1 MKQCVV
7 LCALL
12 ATQLSAQAPTGR
24 LRISIETVDGS
35 SAAGA
40 IVALV
45 DSHNSVVAEG
55 IAKTDGSR
63 VLDAPYGS
71 YQVRVLRIGYRPFIS
86 QTVTIP
92 KDTELRLRLDAPR
105 IVLSSM
111 LVKAATP
118 CSRIE
123 QDPETTGLVWAEVSK
138 ALKASQLTE
147 ADVAILSTSRV
158 YRRELD
164 GNGALI
170 SADTI
175 TVPVGSSRPFS
186 ARDPAVLA
194 QHGYVHGD
202 ETNGWEFFG
211 PDEAIL
217 LSREFAST
225 HCFRLVRNRSRP
237 GHIGIAFEPAPG
249 RKIADISG
257 TAWVDQSTSELQE
270 IVFRYVNAGLP
281 SEFKASGFTHFRR
294 MPSGSWIVDD
304 WQLRMPQ
311 IGIRIANRGSI
322 QIFESRQYFLNGY
335 VEAGG
340 GVVLSDSP
348 ATLPIRR

>member
-1 MKQCVV
+1 MRRCVA
-7 LCALL
+7 LCGLL
-12 ATQLSAQAPTGR
+12 ATQLGAQVPTGR
-24 LRISIETVDGS
+24 LRVSIETVDGS

-45 DSHNSVVAEG
+45 DSRNNVVTEG
-55 IAKTDGSR
+55 IAKADGSR
-63 VLDAPYGS
+63 VLEAPFGS
-71 YQVRVLRIGYRPFIS
+71 YRLRVLRIGYRPFVS
-86 QTVTIP
+86 QPVTIP
-92 KDTELRLRLDAPR
+92 DDTSLKVRLDAPR
-105 IVLSSM
+105 IILASM
-111 LVKAATP
+111 LVKATTP

-123 QDPETTGLVWAEVSK
+123 QDPESTGLVWTEVSK
-138 ALKASQLTE
+138 ALRTSQLTT
-147 ADVAILSTSRV
+147 ADVAILSTSRI
-158 YRRELD
+158 YRRQLD

-170 SADTI
+170 SADTTI
-175 TVPVGSSRPFS
+175 VPIGSLRPFS

-194 QHGYVHGD
+194 QIGYVRGD
-202 ETNGWEFFG
+202 EQKGWEFFG
-211 PDEAIL
+211 PDESVL

-225 HCFRLVRNRSRP
+225 HCFRLVRNRARP
-237 GHIGIAFEPAPG
+237 GDIGIAFEPAPG

-281 SEFKASGFTHFRR
+281 SQFKASGFTHFRR

-311 IGIRIANRGSI
+311 VGIYVTTGSSLLH
-322 QIFESRQYFLNGY
+322 ESRQYYLNGF

-340 GVVLSDSP
+340 GVVLTDS
-348 ATLPIRR
+348 AGVLPSKR

>member
-1 MKQCVV
+1 MKLCVA
-7 LCALL
+7 LCALF

-24 LRISIETVDGS
+24 LRVSIETVDGS

-45 DSHNSVVAEG
+45 DSRNIVVAEG
-55 IAKTDGSR
+55 IAKADGSR
-63 VLDAPYGS
+63 VLEAPFGS
-71 YQVRVLRIGYRPFIS
+71 YQVRVLRIGYRPFVS
-86 QTVTIP
+86 QSVSIP
-92 KDTELRLRLDAPR
+92 NDTQLKLRLDAPR

-138 ALKASQLTE
+138 ALKTSQLTT
-147 ADVAILSTSRV
+147 ADVAILSISRV

-164 GNGALI
+164 GNGALV
-170 SADTI
+170 SADTTI
-175 TVPVGSSRPFS
+175 VPVGSLRPFT
-186 ARDPAVLA
+186 ARDPAILA
-194 QHGYVHGD
+194 RNGYVHGD

-211 PDEAIL
+211 PDENIL
-217 LSREFAST
+217 LSREFALT
-225 HCFRLVRNRSRP
+225 HCFRLVRNRDRA
-237 GHIGIAFEPAPG
+237 GQIGIAFEPAPG

-257 TAWVDQSTSELQE
+257 TAWVDQSTSELEE

-281 SEFKASGFTHFRR
+281 TQFKASGFTHFRR
-294 MPSGSWIVDD
+294 MPSGSWIVDH

-311 IGIRIANRGSI
+311 IGVRITTGSSLQVHEIREYYLHG
-322 QIFESRQYFLNGY
+322 F

-340 GVVLSDSP
+340 GVVLTDSP
-348 ATLPIRR
+348 ALPSRR

>member
-1 MKQCVV
+1 
-7 LCALL
+7 
-12 ATQLSAQAPTGR
+12 
-24 LRISIETVDGS
+24 VDGS

-40 IVALV
+40 IVALI

-71 YQVRVLRIGYRPFIS
+71 YQVRILRIGYRPFVS

-92 KDTELRLRLDAPR
+92 NDTGLKIRLDAPR
-105 IVLSSM
+105 IVLASM
-111 LVKAATP
+111 LVTATTP

-138 ALKASQLTE
+138 ALKTSQLTA
-147 ADVAILSTSRV
+147 ADVAILSTSRR

-164 GNGALI
+164 SNGALI
-170 SADTI
+170 SADTT
-175 TVPVGSSRPFS
+175 TVPVGSLRPFS
-186 ARDPAVLA
+186 ARDPALLA
-194 QHGYVHGD
+194 QNGYVHGD
-202 ETNGWEFFG
+202 EKSGWEFFG
-211 PDEAIL
+211 PDESVL

-225 HCFRLVRNRSRP
+225 HCFRLIRNRARP
-237 GHIGIAFEPAPG
+237 AHIGIAFEPAPG
-249 RKIADISG
+249 RKIPDISG

-281 SEFKASGFTHFRR
+281 TEFNASGFTHFRK

-304 WQLRMPQ
+304 WQVRIPK
-311 IGIRIANRGSI
+311 IGMRITNGGGV
-322 QIFESRQYFLNGY
+322 QIFERRQYYLNGF
-335 VEAGG
+335 VETGG
-340 GVVLSDSP
+340 GVVLTDSP
-348 ATLPIRR
+348 AALPSKR

>member
-1 MKQCVV
+1 MKRCIA

-24 LRISIETVDGS
+24 LRISIETADGS

-45 DSHNSVVAEG
+45 DSRNSVVAEG
-55 IAKTDGSR
+55 IAKADGSR
-63 VLDAPYGS
+63 VLEAPFGS
-71 YQVRVLRIGYRPFIS
+71 YRLRVLRIGYRPFIS
-86 QTVTIP
+86 QPVSIP
-92 KDTELRLRLDAPR
+92 RDTELKLRLDAPR
-105 IVLSSM
+105 ITLASM

-138 ALKASQLTE
+138 ALKASQLTG
-147 ADVAILSTSRV
+147 ADVAILSTSRL
-158 YRRELD
+158 YRRELN

-170 SADTI
+170 SADTTI
-175 TVPVGSSRPFS
+175 VPVGRSRPFG

-194 QHGYVHGD
+194 QNGYVRGD
-202 ETNGWEFFG
+202 EKNGWEFFG

-225 HCFRLVRNRSRP
+225 HCFRLVRNRARP

-257 TAWVDQSTSELQE
+257 TAWVNQSTSELQE

-311 IGIRIANRGSI
+311 IGSRITSGGSL
-322 QIFESRQYFLNGY
+322 QIHEGRQYYLQGF

-340 GVVLSDSP
+340 GVVLTDS
-348 ATLPIRR
+348 LVILRSRR